1 MRALFVLTLRQMMGG
16 KKIWVLGAFL
26 CLPIL
31 LLLVILAASGFDF
44 PEGTEVDVE
53 GSAMTM
59 FLYLMY
65 PQSLCI
71 LASLLYG
78 ASLLA
83 GEIEDKTLTYLFTRA
98 LPRWKVLLGK
108 YLATASAL
116 SVLIIGSMSVAYLLC
131 GLPIGVRVWFA
142 LSAVIACASFAFTAL
157 FCLLGLLVPRRAI
170 PVGLI
175 YAVVVE
181 GILSLAPALVNEL
194 TVSYYLR
201 SMGWRLADLPLPDDM
216 PKEFESTA
224 LPLVAGADIQTAL
237 LALGL
242 IAFATLSV
250 SAWIIHRR
258 EWPLTEG
265 V

>member
-1 MRALFVLTLRQMMGG
+1 MRALFVLSLRQMLGG
-16 KKIWVLGAFL
+16 KKIWILGVFL
-26 CLPIL
+26 SLPL
-31 LLLVILAASGFDF
+31 LLLAVILAASGLDI
-44 PEGTEVDVE
+44 PDDPDGKIEGFAM
-53 GSAMTM
+53 SA
-59 FLYLMY
+59 FLYVMY

-116 SVLIIGSMSVAYLLC
+116 SVLTTGSMSVAYLLC
-131 GLPIGVRVWFA
+131 GLPVGPRVWCALAATITGACFA
-142 LSAVIACASFAFTAL
+142 YTAL
-157 FCLLGLLVPRRAI
+157 FCLLGLFVPRRAI

-175 YAVVVE
+175 YTVVVE
-181 GILSLAPALVNEL
+181 GFLSIIPAVVNEL

-201 SMGWRLADLPLPDDM
+201 SLGWTIADLPLPAEAVED
-216 PKEFESTA
+216 FEREVA
-224 LPLVAGADIQTAL
+224 PLVVGADVQTAL
-237 LALGL
+237 FALAMISLV
-242 IAFATLSV
+242 TLSL

>member
-1 MRALFVLTLRQMMGG
+1 MRSLVILSLRQMLGG
-16 KKIWVLGAFL
+16 KKIWILGVFL
-26 CLPIL
+26 SLPIL
-31 LLLVILAASGFDF
+31 LLAVVLVASGFDF
-44 PEGTEVDVE
+44 PEDDEVDIE
-53 GSAMTM
+53 GFAMSA

-116 SVLIIGSMSVAYLLC
+116 SVLTLGSMSVAYVLC
-131 GLPIGVRVWFA
+131 GLPIGPRVWLALAATITSACFA
-142 LSAVIACASFAFTAL
+142 YTAL
-157 FCLLGLLVPRRAI
+157 FCLLGLFVPRRAI

-181 GILSLAPALVNEL
+181 GILSIIPAVVNEL

-201 SMGWRLADLPLPDDM
+201 SLGWTIADLPLPAEAVED
-216 PKEFESTA
+216 FEREVA
-224 LPLVAGADIQTAL
+224 PLVVGADVQTAL
-237 LALGL
+237 FALAMISLV
-242 IAFATLSV
+242 TLSL